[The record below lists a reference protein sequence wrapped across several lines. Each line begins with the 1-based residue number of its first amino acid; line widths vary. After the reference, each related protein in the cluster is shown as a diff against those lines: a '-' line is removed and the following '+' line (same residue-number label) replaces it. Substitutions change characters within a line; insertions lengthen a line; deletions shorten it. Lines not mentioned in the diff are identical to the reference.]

1 MDWQRLKTA
10 VAAVIK
16 QNGNQDIT
24 GKVLQDTLLS
34 TINNIGAG
42 RTFAG
47 FATPETNPGTP
58 DGNVIWFATA
68 EGVYSNFSALNLTGR
83 NLFMLYNTASGWEYT
98 AIDIGATLDLQIN
111 GSSIAH

>member
-42 RTFAG
+42 RTFSA
-47 FATPETNPGTP
+47 FAIADSKSFLIIEDAYLGL
-58 DGNVIWFATA
+58 
-68 EGVYSNFSALNLTGR
+68 YSSKANADCTSLPLMAS
-83 NLFMLYNTASGWEYT
+83 NTKHAF
-98 AIDIGATLDLQIN
+98 
-111 GSSIAH
+111 